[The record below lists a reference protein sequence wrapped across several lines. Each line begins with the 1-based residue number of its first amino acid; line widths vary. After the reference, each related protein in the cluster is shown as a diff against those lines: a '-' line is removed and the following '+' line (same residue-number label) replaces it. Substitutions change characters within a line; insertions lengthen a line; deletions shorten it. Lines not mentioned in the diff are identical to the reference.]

1 MNRRDGASHQPSQE
15 QESQFDRAMREKDM
29 VKLFE
34 MIKRKEGLTHEEFL
48 RYWEERHG
56 PLVAKTVPGVK
67 RYIQNH
73 PVKLPGGGEPPIDGI
88 AELWYDNLKDWRM
101 SADWLRSEGG
111 KVILEDAKNFVD
123 RSKLVVLVCEEKEFK
138 V

>member
-1 MNRRDGASHQPSQE
+1 
-15 QESQFDRAMREKDM
+15 M

-34 MIKRKEGLTHEEFL
+34 LIKRKDGLTHDEFL
-48 RYWEERHG
+48 RYWEETHG
-56 PLVAKTVPGVK
+56 PLIAKTVPGLK

-101 SADWLRSEGG
+101 SADWLLGEGG
-111 KVILEDAKNFVD
+111 KVILDDAKNFVD
-123 RSKLVVLVCEEKEFK
+123 RSKLVVLVCEGKEFE